1 MSGAISKDLQNY
13 LKTIEEESRDSL
25 REGYFHVDYVID
37 AFQKGEE
44 NGKEKAL
51 ENLKNKFT
59 RASTQMFL
67 YGIDL
72 IRRLEEA
79 GFNTNDFFVNPFAFK
94 FLIVIDLENTYNED
108 FISKFYQISFELEK
122 KFTNEFGINAQYFF
136 VQNENLNSN
145 ELKIDGFIKIS
156 NEQAVL

>member
-94 FLIVIDLENTYNED
+94 FLIITDLENTYNED

-156 NEQAVL
+156 NEH

>member
-1 MSGAISKDLQNY
+1 MSGAVSKDLQNY
-13 LKTIEEESRDSL
+13 LKTIEEESKDSIRD
-25 REGYFHVDYVID
+25 GYFHVDYVID

-72 IRRLEEA
+72 IRKLEEE
-79 GFNTNDFFVNPFAFK
+79 GFNTKDFFVNPFAFK
-94 FLIVIDLENTYNED
+94 LLIVTQLENTFNE
-108 FISKFYQISFELEK
+108 
-122 KFTNEFGINAQYFF
+122 
-136 VQNENLNSN
+136 
-145 ELKIDGFIKIS
+145 
-156 NEQAVL
+156 

>member
-1 MSGAISKDLQNY
+1 MSGSVSKDLQNY
-13 LKTIEEESRDSL
+13 LKTIEEESKDSIRD
-25 REGYFHVDYVID
+25 GYFHVDYVID

-72 IRRLEEA
+72 IRKLEEE

-94 FLIVIDLENTYNED
+94 FLIVTQLENTFNEEY
-108 FISKFYQISFELEK
+108 ISKFYQTSFGLEK
-122 KFTNEFGINAQYFF
+122 KFKDEFGIDAQYFF
-136 VQNENLNSN
+136 VQNENLNIN
-145 ELKIDGFIKIS
+145 ELKVDGFIKIS
-156 NEQAVL
+156 NEQ